1 VIALDRDINYLILAE
16 EIIYQAG
23 KDIKN
28 KSDRQKKDAELF
40 LKSAWCNN
48 LLIQINIIKNKKG

>member
-1 VIALDRDINYLILAE
+1 MIALDRDINYLILAE

>member
-1 VIALDRDINYLILAE
+1 LILAE